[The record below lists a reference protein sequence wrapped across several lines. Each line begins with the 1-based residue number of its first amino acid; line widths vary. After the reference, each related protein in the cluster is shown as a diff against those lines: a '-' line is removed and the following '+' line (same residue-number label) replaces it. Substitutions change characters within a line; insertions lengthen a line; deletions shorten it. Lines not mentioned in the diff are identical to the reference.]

1 MKILVNKNLTL
12 KMVELFFMKYL
23 ASVSDLSKVAN
34 KKLRQS
40 IIDLKIRLS
49 INGNKIE

>member
-1 MKILVNKNLTL
+1 MKIVPYKQLNL

-23 ASVSDLSKVAN
+23 TGINLSELKN
-34 KKLRQS
+34 KKLRSS

-49 INGNKIE
+49 INTNKP